1 MKVWGCSLAHK
12 SVCFEKELIVK
23 DVSVHDVFN
32 VCENA
37 LKGMG
42 LKTMIEENAKDG
54 HVTVMASERALVPLV
69 MKMLTYPFSL
79 GEYVKSAQRSGI
91 HVVISS
97 EKDGIHMRSC
107 GIALDEISGKLATYT
122 KDEIVEEITNMMEAT
137 DFENKFIKKVKAAFP
152 NITEA
157 T

>member
-1 MKVWGCSLAHK
+1 LAHK
-12 SVCFEKELIVK
+12 SVCFEKELVVK
-23 DVSVHDVFN
+23 DSSVQDVVK

-42 LKTMIEENAKDG
+42 LKIMSEEDAKDG
-54 HVTVMASERALVPLV
+54 HVTVMAGERALIPLM
-69 MKMLTYPFSL
+69 MKMLMYPFSL

-91 HVVISS
+91 HVVVSP
-97 EKDGIHMRSC
+97 EKDGIHLNSC
-107 GIALDEISGKLATYT
+107 GIALDEITGKLATYT

-137 DFENKFIKKVKAAFP
+137 DFENKFIKKVKTAFP